1 MTDTRIDRRRFLW
14 TTTVGLAVTAGVA
27 ACSRKESAVT
37 VRQQTLST
45 PSPPGTPTVPIVAF
59 DDKGTRGTT
68 EDVARVVK
76 KDAEWHDQL
85 SDIEFDVTRREGTE
99 RAFTGPL
106 LEEHRRGIFRCICC
120 DTALFSSDTKFD
132 SGTGWPSF
140 YQVIAPEN
148 VVESTDNAF
157 GMTRTAVSCA
167 RCDAHLG
174 HVFNDGP
181 PPTGL
186 RYCMNSAAMRFAP
199 AA

>member
-1 MTDTRIDRRRFLW
+1 MA
-14 TTTVGLAVTAGVA
+14 GLA

-37 VRQQTLST
+37 VRQQSASA
-45 PSPPGTPTVPIVAF
+45 PPPPGTPTVMIVAF
-59 DDKGTRGTT
+59 DDKGIRGAT
-68 EDVARVVK
+68 EEVARVVK

-85 SDIEFDVTRREGTE
+85 SDLEFDVTRREGTE

-140 YQVIAPEN
+140 YQVIASEN
-148 VVESTDNAF
+148 VVETTDNAF

-186 RYCMNSAAMRFAP
+186 RYCMNSAAMRFT
-199 AA
+199 AAE